1 MDYAKESLRL
11 HEQWKGKIEVTATVP
26 VQSKEDLSLA
36 YTPGVAQPCL
46 EIQKDRSKSY
56 DLTRRHNLCAVIT
69 DGSAVLGLGDI
80 GPEAGMPV
88 MEGKCVLFKAFGG
101 VDAFPLCVK
110 TKDVDEFVQAV
121 YLISGSFGGI
131 NLEDISA
138 PRCFEI
144 ERKLKEKC
152 DIPIFHDDQHGT
164 AIITL
169 AGLTNALKVVGKRK
183 EDVRIVTSGAGAAAV
198 SIVRL
203 LLSAGFRDITMCDRN
218 GAIYA
223 GRPVGMNWIKEEMA
237 QKTNLQKRA
246 GTLAE
251 QLVGADV
258 FIGVSAPG
266 QVTREMVASMNRDPI
281 IFACANPT
289 PEIFPDEAKAGGA
302 KVVSTGR
309 SDYPNQINN
318 VLAFPGVF
326 RGAFDVRASDI
337 NEEMKM
343 AAAGALA
350 ALISPEELSADYII
364 PQAFDPRVGPAV
376 AKAVAEAARRTGIA
390 RL

>member
-11 HEQWKGKIEVTATVP
+11 HGQWKGKIEVVATVP
-26 VQSKEDLSLA
+26 VSNKEELSLA

-46 EIQKDRSKSY
+46 EIQKDISKTY
-56 DLTRRHNLCAVIT
+56 ELTRRHNLCAVIT

-88 MEGKCVLFKAFGG
+88 MEGKCALFKAFGG

-110 TKDVDEFVQAV
+110 TKDVDEFVNAV

-152 DIPIFHDDQHGT
+152 DIPVFHDDQHGT
-164 AIITL
+164 AVIVL
-169 AGLTNALKVVGKRK
+169 AGLTNALKVVGKKK
-183 EDVRIVTSGAGAAAV
+183 EEVKIVTAGAGAAGI
-198 SIVRL
+198 SIVKML
-203 LLSAGFRDITMCDRN
+203 LNAGFRNITMCDRQ
-218 GAIYA
+218 GALYKDA
-223 GRPVGMNWIKEEMA
+223 PGMNWAQAEMA
-237 QKTNLQKRA
+237 QRTNPDQVS
-246 GTLAE
+246 GTLA
-251 QLVGADV
+251 QMLVGADV
-258 FIGVSAPG
+258 FIGTSAPG
-266 QVTREMVASMNRDPI
+266 IVTREMVASMNRDAI

-289 PEIFPDEAKAGGA
+289 PEIFPEEAKAGGA
-302 KVVSTGR
+302 RIVSTGR

-318 VLAFPGVF
+318 VLAFPGIF

-343 AAAGALA
+343 AAAYALA
-350 ALISPEELSADYII
+350 GLIPDSELNENNII
-364 PQAFDPRVGPAV
+364 PKAFDPRVGTAV
-376 AKAVAEAARRTGIA
+376 AEAVAEAARRTGVA
-390 RL
+390 RI

>member
-11 HEQWKGKIEVTATVP
+11 HGEWKGKIEVISTVP
-26 VQSKEDLSLA
+26 VATKEDLSLA

-46 EIQKDRSKSY
+46 EIQKDVNKSY

-69 DGSAVLGLGDI
+69 DGTAVLGLGDI

-88 MEGKCVLFKAFGG
+88 MEGKCVLFKSFGD
-101 VDAFPLCVK
+101 VDAFPLCIK
-110 TKDVDEFVQAV
+110 SKDVDEIVNTV
-121 YLISGSFGGI
+121 YLISGSFGGV

-164 AIITL
+164 AVITL
-169 AGLTNALKVVGKRK
+169 AGLTNALKVVGKKK
-183 EDVRIVTSGAGAAAV
+183 EDVKIVTSGAGAAAI

-203 LLSAGFRDITMCDRN
+203 LLSAGYKNITMCDRK

-223 GRPVGMNWIKEEMA
+223 GREGLNWIKEEMA
-237 QKTNLQKRA
+237 QKTNLEKKA
-246 GTLAE
+246 GTLADM
-251 QLVGADV
+251 LVGADV

-266 QVTREMVASMNRDPI
+266 QVTTEMVKTMNKDAI

-289 PEIFPDEAKAGGA
+289 PEIFPEDAKAGGA

-318 VLAFPGVF
+318 VLAFPGIF
-326 RGAFDVRASDI
+326 RGTFDVRASDI

-343 AAAGALA
+343 AAAKALA
-350 ALISPEELSADYII
+350 DLISDDELSADYII
-364 PQAFDPRVGPAV
+364 PKAFDPRVGKAV
-376 AKAVAEAARRTGIA
+376 AAAVAEAARKSGAA
-390 RL
+390 RI